1 MKIFRLLVL
10 LCLAALISCSPSKTQ
25 VPASVV
31 NIPNSAS
38 GNNDLSVLPVM
49 KFAQVEH
56 DFGKIIQGEKVS
68 YSFKFKNTG
77 NSDLV
82 IAKVSAT
89 CGCTASDY
97 PRDPVRPGEDGVIE
111 VSFDSSG
118 KQGFQS
124 KDLTIAANTQPS
136 NTILTI
142 KAIVIIPENQ

>member
-10 LCLAALISCSPSKTQ
+10 LGLAALISCSPSKTQ

-31 NIPNSAS
+31 NIRNSAS
-38 GNNDLSVLPVM
+38 GNNDQSVLPVM

-97 PRDPVRPGEDGVIE
+97 PRTPVKPGEEGVIE
-111 VSFDSSG
+111 VSFNSSG
-118 KQGFQS
+118 KQGFQN